1 MAEQNKA
8 AHGAKRRHLRLSSSD
23 NVTTVLDDLV
33 DVSCLAGGGSVAPG
47 VRFGHKVALTD
58 IAAGDAVVKY
68 GVVIGY
74 ATQPIAKGEHVHVH
88 NCC

>member
-1 MAEQNKA
+1 MAENKA
-8 AHGAKRRHLRLSSSD
+8 ARRAERRHLRLSSSD
-23 NVTTVLDDLV
+23 NVTTILDDLV
-33 DVSCLAGGGSVAPG
+33 DETCLAGGGSIVPG

-74 ATQPIAKGEHVHVH
+74 ATQPIVKGEHVHVH
-88 NCC
+88 NCR